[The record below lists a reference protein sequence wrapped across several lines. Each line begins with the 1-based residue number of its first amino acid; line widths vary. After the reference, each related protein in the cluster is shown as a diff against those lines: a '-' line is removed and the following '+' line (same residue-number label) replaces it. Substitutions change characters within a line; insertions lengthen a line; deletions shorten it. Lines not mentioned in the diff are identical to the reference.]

1 MRKVIKEE
9 EKEEQATQLRM
20 LQVKSDLRRRPYGL
34 LEGVGMS
41 TSGMSPR
48 EAWAAWNAY
57 RKEERA
63 RRKEGKSK
71 GKKSSKK
78 KTASA
83 PMRPILEPRKPQA
96 ALPKAVS
103 ALPIPVV
110 SGGKTE
116 LTAPM
121 KRETQPAEQKSTV
134 VIPELNR
141 RDIETANGNS
151 MFNRGDNSARD
162 YQRYVNRV
170 LGWDIA
176 DSKKQQIIDQIH
188 KRWTRKLSLEAQ
200 HVPITVAG
208 PARYNAKK
216 YDKSE
221 QILRDAHDFVTWFE
235 KIEESVRESKRQY
248 EDTSAK
254 DAKRAEEHFKE
265 ALARGWFTSPTTIA
279 NALTPIAQYDP
290 ARFVELYDEM
300 DKKYRFR
307 KNTTAAKIY
316 DKIKAGTY
324 QGAPKAQKLL
334 ETDNL
339 NAYRK
344 RIDAGE
350 RVFIKFTTRPKP
362 QLIYALK
369 KRGWHWNAL
378 ESAWSV
384 PVDKYDKEFVASI
397 DDRYEEYL

>member
-1 MRKVIKEE
+1 
-9 EKEEQATQLRM
+9 
-20 LQVKSDLRRRPYGL
+20 
-34 LEGVGMS
+34 
-41 TSGMSPR
+41 
-48 EAWAAWNAY
+48 
-57 RKEERA
+57 
-63 RRKEGKSK
+63 
-71 GKKSSKK
+71 
-78 KTASA
+78 
-83 PMRPILEPRKPQA
+83 
-96 ALPKAVS
+96 
-103 ALPIPVV
+103 
-110 SGGKTE
+110 
-116 LTAPM
+116 
-121 KRETQPAEQKSTV
+121 
-134 VIPELNR
+134 
-141 RDIETANGNS
+141 
-151 MFNRGDNSARD
+151 
-162 YQRYVNRV
+162 
-170 LGWDIA
+170 
-176 DSKKQQIIDQIH
+176 
-188 KRWTRKLSLEAQ
+188 
-200 HVPITVAG
+200 
-208 PARYNAKK
+208 
-216 YDKSE
+216 
-221 QILRDAHDFVTWFE
+221 VTWFE

-397 DDRYEEYL
+397 DDRYEKYL